1 MWRASRLPFVML
13 RRKRL
18 QRQVAL
24 VLEDARR
31 VADEET
37 RMAIYRQAE
46 MILFEETTVVPL

>member
-1 MWRASRLPFVML
+1 MPIITL